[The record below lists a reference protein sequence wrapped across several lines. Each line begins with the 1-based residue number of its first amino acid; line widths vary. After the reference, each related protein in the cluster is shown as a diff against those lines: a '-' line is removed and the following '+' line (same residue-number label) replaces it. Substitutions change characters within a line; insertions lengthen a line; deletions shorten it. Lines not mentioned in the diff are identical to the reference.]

1 MTTAD
6 QALITCDP
14 PLTEEP
20 ENCGTCW
27 TWALLSARSSAS
39 LSLARR
45 PSVWAGS
52 LQWVDLF
59 SSCNLLSW
67 MSFDRYVCLAV
78 GKFLWFLYM
87 SALSYLI
94 LPWFV
99 LSWQV
104 GNWEHS
110 AIIPTRKYGRRRRI
124 LDHKR
129 QENSASRL
137 YFIGIHHRKER
148 ENSGNW
154 KESRY
159 DLLDV
164 KSEGKKS
171 YLLYVTISKWSLH
184 RVNRQSCLFKQ
195 KKEKKSEKALF
206 LQAGSNQ
213 WSKEILRD
221 SESFFI
227 LRTVALIAWS
237 PHISLRWYQIYAQ
250 DRLDGMLKN
259 FGIEMKIS
267 RLYFAIPDSEGKVSW
282 NHGPRSMVA

>member
-1 MTTAD
+1 
-6 QALITCDP
+6 
-14 PLTEEP
+14 
-20 ENCGTCW
+20 
-27 TWALLSARSSAS
+27 
-39 LSLARR
+39 
-45 PSVWAGS
+45 
-52 LQWVDLF
+52 
-59 SSCNLLSW
+59 
-67 MSFDRYVCLAV
+67 
-78 GKFLWFLYM
+78 M

-164 KSEGKKS
+164 KSEGKKAILTS
-171 YLLYVTISKWSLH
+171 RYPNGAYTVSIASTVFSSKK
-184 RVNRQSCLFKQ
+184 R
-195 KKEKKSEKALF
+195 KKSEKTLF

-221 SESFFI
+221 SESYFI
-227 LRTVALIAWS
+227 ICIVAWS
-237 PHISLRWYQIYAQ
+237 PHISLRLYQIYAQ
-250 DRLDGMLKN
+250 DKTWWDVET

-267 RLYFAIPDSEGKVSW
+267 RLYFAIPDSEGEVSW
-282 NHGPRSMVA
+282 NLGARSTVA

>member
-1 MTTAD
+1 
-6 QALITCDP
+6 
-14 PLTEEP
+14 
-20 ENCGTCW
+20 
-27 TWALLSARSSAS
+27 
-39 LSLARR
+39 
-45 PSVWAGS
+45 
-52 LQWVDLF
+52 
-59 SSCNLLSW
+59 
-67 MSFDRYVCLAV
+67 
-78 GKFLWFLYM
+78 M

-171 YLLYVTISKWSLH
+171 YPLYVTISKWSLH
-184 RVNRQSCLFKQ
+184 RVNRQSCLFTQ

-213 WSKEILRD
+213 WSKEILRV

-237 PHISLRWYQIYAQ
+237 PHISLRLYQIYAQ
-250 DRLDGMLKN
+250 DKTWWDVEKFWYRNEDPAAIFCYTRLWRGSFVKPWSAVHS
-259 FGIEMKIS
+259 GIKHVNKLS
-267 RLYFAIPDSEGKVSW
+267 NTRAGVKVIPVSW
-282 NHGPRSMVA
+282 STP

>member
-1 MTTAD
+1 
-6 QALITCDP
+6 
-14 PLTEEP
+14 
-20 ENCGTCW
+20 
-27 TWALLSARSSAS
+27 
-39 LSLARR
+39 
-45 PSVWAGS
+45 
-52 LQWVDLF
+52 
-59 SSCNLLSW
+59 
-67 MSFDRYVCLAV
+67 
-78 GKFLWFLYM
+78 M

-171 YLLYVTISKWSLH
+171 YPLYVTISKWSLH
-184 RVNRQSCLFKQ
+184 RVNRQHCLFKQ
-195 KKEKKSEKALF
+195 KK
-206 LQAGSNQ
+206 
-213 WSKEILRD
+213 KEIRENAFLASWIKSVVERD
-221 SESFFI
+221 FAWFGVIFYYLYCCVIAPHFTSLVSN
-227 LRTVALIAWS
+227 LRTRQDLMGCWNI
-237 PHISLRWYQIYAQ
+237 WYRNEDLAAIFCYT
-250 DRLDGMLKN
+250 RLWRGSFVKPWCTVHS
-259 FGIEMKIS
+259 GINHVNKLSNS
-267 RLYFAIPDSEGKVSW
+267 RAGVKVIPLSWFAP
-282 NHGPRSMVA
+282 